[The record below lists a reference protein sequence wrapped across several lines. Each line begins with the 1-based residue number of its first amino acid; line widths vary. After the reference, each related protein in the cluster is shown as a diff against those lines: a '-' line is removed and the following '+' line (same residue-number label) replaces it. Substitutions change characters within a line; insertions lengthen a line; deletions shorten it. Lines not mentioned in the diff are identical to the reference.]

1 MDAGILGALIG
12 ATATLVTAVLAYAA
26 AQIQFRGQKRF
37 DHGRVVREER
47 AAAYHAFLNEVMLTD
62 SAMRALSRR
71 FAGLS
76 LGEMPDRATRIE
88 ELRQFAASVHRL
100 AASVS
105 SIALVGPDPV
115 WHAARDLYHEFTYSD
130 VALGMVCS
138 ADADECRRSCLDHF
152 DDGLVALQERR
163 DEFIDAARVIL
174 GTSPE

>member
-26 AQIQFRGQKRF
+26 ARIQFRGQKRF
-37 DHGRVVREER
+37 DHDRAVWEER
-47 AAAYHAFLNEVMLTD
+47 GAAYHAFLNEVMLTD

-76 LGEMPDRATRIE
+76 LGEIPDKATRIGE
-88 ELRQFAASVHRL
+88 FEQFAASVHGL

-105 SIALVGPDPV
+105 SVALVGPDPV
-115 WHAARDLYHEFTYSD
+115 WRAARDLYHEFTYSD
-130 VALGMVCS
+130 AALGMVCS
-138 ADADECRRSCLDHF
+138 ADVDEDRRFCLDHF
-152 DDGLVALQERR
+152 DGGLVALQERR

-174 GTSPE
+174 GRSPE